1 MKRTLFLSDIQE
13 SYIILVKPVLLYYS
27 FQIFING
34 IGNIEE
40 SIDTIYINL
49 IITITFVLFYYSMLH
64 YYQFLFAIF

>member
-34 IGNIEE
+34 IGNIE
-40 SIDTIYINL
+40 
-49 IITITFVLFYYSMLH
+49 
-64 YYQFLFAIF
+64 